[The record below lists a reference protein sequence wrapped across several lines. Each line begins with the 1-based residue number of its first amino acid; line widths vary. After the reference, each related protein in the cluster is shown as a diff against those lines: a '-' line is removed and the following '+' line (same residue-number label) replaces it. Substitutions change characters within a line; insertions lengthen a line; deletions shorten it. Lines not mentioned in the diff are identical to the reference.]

1 MVADIARGV
10 APYLSLRNWPTLRIT
25 GGTLMHGWKMHIAWI
40 EADRRRAEAERV
52 LDEQRPPAIDSPE
65 PGAPWFDDC
74 EPYPR
79 AT

>member
-1 MVADIARGV
+1 M
-10 APYLSLRNWPTLRIT
+10 N
-25 GGTLMHGWKMHIAWI
+25 GWKMHMAWI
-40 EADRRRAEAERV
+40 EADQRRAETQRLRE
-52 LDEQRPPAIDSPE
+52 EQTPPPMESPE

>member
-1 MVADIARGV
+1 
-10 APYLSLRNWPTLRIT
+10 
-25 GGTLMHGWKMHIAWI
+25 MHGWKMYIAWI
-40 EADRRRAEAERV
+40 EADQRRAEAQRV
-52 LDEQRPPAIDSPE
+52 REEQRPPADSPE